1 LVPERQSEISIMR
14 GLAFGVIAS
23 VGFTMAV
30 TASADPVRII
40 VPGVA
45 VEIIAPP
52 HQFRDRLGDKDRDVE
67 IRRTEGFDRS
77 EGFERCQMKIIRN
90 GPDGTVERT
99 RRCE

>member
-1 LVPERQSEISIMR
+1 MR
-14 GLAFGVIAS
+14 CFAFGFLAS
-23 VGFTMAV
+23 VSFAV
-30 TASADPVRII
+30 VFPASAEEVRVF

-45 VEIIAPP
+45 VEIAPSL
-52 HQFRDRLGDKDRDVE
+52 HFRDRLRDKDRDVE
-67 IRRTEGFDRS
+67 IQRTEGFDRS